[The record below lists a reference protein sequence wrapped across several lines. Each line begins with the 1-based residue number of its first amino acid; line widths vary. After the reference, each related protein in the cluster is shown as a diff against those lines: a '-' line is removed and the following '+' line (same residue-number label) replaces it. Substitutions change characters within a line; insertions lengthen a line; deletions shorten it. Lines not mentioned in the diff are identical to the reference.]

1 MSAATIDSAI
11 GPAYIT
17 ETRRRLGACHGKI
30 KHCIRQLNEDQIWQR
45 PGESMNSIGNVL
57 LHLSVNHCRALYRH
71 CSYSATSKRFPFAT
85 TRCPSCCKRIL
96 IWAMPPGYLGFTSP
110 PDFSVRQ

>member
-11 GPAYIT
+11 GQAYIT

-45 PGESMNSIGNVL
+45 PGESMNSIGILKVGSPL
-57 LHLSVNHCRALYRH
+57 LGHGGVRV
-71 CSYSATSKRFPFAT
+71 RF
-85 TRCPSCCKRIL
+85 
-96 IWAMPPGYLGFTSP
+96 
-110 PDFSVRQ
+110 